1 MNTYGSLLEVVIDLA
16 LEDSEIVVYVYKTLL
31 THSLG

>member
-16 LEDSEIVVYVYKTLL
+16 LEDSEIVVYVNKTLL